1 MHSPFIIIKKYIRYW
16 FTSSNRKGHGV
27 HSPFV
32 FDFII
37 HVLNDKKEK
46 ACYEKIESHR
56 NKLLKNKAY
65 IEVEDFGAGSS
76 LTKSNRRRVDKIA
89 ASSLKSKK
97 FAQLLHRI
105 VQYYKPDQIIEL
117 GTSFGM
123 TTAYLAEGNK
133 SATVHTFEG
142 SSAIA
147 QIAQAHF
154 ESLSLGNIHSYQG
167 DFDVLLPSFLEASST
182 IDLAFIDGNHR
193 EKPTLQYFKQLL
205 AKSTDDTILIF
216 DDIHWSAE
224 MERAWAEI
232 KAYPAVTLS
241 IDLFFIGIVFVKK
254 DFKVKQH
261 FSIQF

>member
-1 MHSPFIIIKKYIRYW
+1 M
-16 FTSSNRKGHGV
+16 
-27 HSPFV
+27 
-32 FDFII
+32 
-37 HVLNDKKEK
+37 
-46 ACYEKIESHR
+46 
-56 NKLLKNKAY
+56 
-65 IEVEDFGAGSS
+65 
-76 LTKSNRRRVDKIA
+76 
-89 ASSLKSKK
+89 
-97 FAQLLHRI
+97 
-105 VQYYKPDQIIEL
+105 VQYYKPHHIIEL